1 MNCRIS
7 QAALAVGSIGVLINI
22 VDAIGSGHA
31 EPHHAFAALVALG
44 AGAELLK
51 DRRPGA
57 ARALRIVA
65 SVLLVVAGSVAG
77 YRAWAALLKDAT
89 YDWLNLILGVLVVLY
104 VLVGAAQLL
113 SRQSRR
119 TSKPRRDADVTSG

>member
-7 QAALAVGSIGVLINI
+7 QGALAVGSIGVLVNI
-22 VDAIGSGHA
+22 VDVIGSA
-31 EPHHAFAALVALG
+31 RPEPHHAFAALVALG

-57 ARALRIVA
+57 ARALHVAA

-77 YRAWAALLKDAT
+77 YGAWAALFKGSA
-89 YDWLNLILGVLVVLY
+89 YDWLDLVLGVLVVLY
-104 VLVGAAQLL
+104 VVAGAGQLL
-113 SRQSRR
+113 ARQSRR
-119 TSKPRRDADVTSG
+119 APKSRRNADMISG

>member
-1 MNCRIS
+1 MS
-7 QAALAVGSIGVLINI
+7 QGALVVGSIGALINI
-22 VDAIGSGHA
+22 VDMVGSGRP
-31 EPHHAFAALVALG
+31 EPHHVFAALVALG

-77 YRAWAALLKDAT
+77 YGAWAALFKGEA
-89 YDWLNLILGVLVVLY
+89 YNWLYLVLGVVVVLY
-104 VLVGAAQLL
+104 VGVGAGRLRL
-113 SRQSRR
+113 VRDSRR
-119 TSKPRRDADVTSG
+119 A